1 MSVSV
6 ANVYTKY
13 SGQLHSY
20 LFRSYWHFQIFF
32 FLWYES
38 LLQLLAKCTLPTMI
52 LNAETEIKKIGQ
64 SGALIF

>member
-1 MSVSV
+1 MSISV
-6 ANVYTKY
+6 ENVYTKY

-52 LNAETEIKKIGQ
+52 LNA
-64 SGALIF
+64 